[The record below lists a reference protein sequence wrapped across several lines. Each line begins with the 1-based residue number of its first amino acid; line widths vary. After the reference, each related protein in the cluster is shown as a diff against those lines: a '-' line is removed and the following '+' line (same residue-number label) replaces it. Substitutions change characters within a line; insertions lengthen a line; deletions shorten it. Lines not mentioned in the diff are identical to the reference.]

1 VGNHDWRRMN
11 AVSGATA
18 AAPAVHTII
27 DTVSPDVRPWQPAPL
42 AFPLPAGAVSVD
54 VCALSGRLPGP
65 RCPHLKTE
73 HFVRGTEPSAPCPF
87 HAEVPIDTRT
97 GLLAGPTCPATVV
110 TTKAMLALPEV
121 YAPWARKQ
129 RLAIAPTAESPLC
142 PTSDPLV
149 RTVRIR
155 EPAPASRYL
164 FDPDTPRELATLRL
178 SAAVQPA
185 TEEVVWLV
193 DGTPV
198 ARVGYPHEAR
208 WSLTPGTHV
217 IRAVMAGGREASAP
231 VRITVDD

>member
-1 VGNHDWRRMN
+1 
-11 AVSGATA
+11 
-18 AAPAVHTII
+18 
-27 DTVSPDVRPWQPAPL
+27 
-42 AFPLPAGAVSVD
+42 
-54 VCALSGRLPGP
+54 
-65 RCPHLKTE
+65 
-73 HFVRGTEPSAPCPF
+73 
-87 HAEVPIDTRT
+87 
-97 GLLAGPTCPATVV
+97 VV
-110 TTKAMLALPEV
+110 TTKSMLALPEV

-129 RLAIAPTAESPLC
+129 RLSIAPTAESPLC

-155 EPAPASRYL
+155 EPQPASRFL

-178 SAAVQPA
+178 AAAVQPA

-217 IRAVMAGGREASAP
+217 IRAVLAGGREASAP

>member
-1 VGNHDWRRMN
+1 MPWM
-11 AVSGATA
+11 
-18 AAPAVHTII
+18 P
-27 DTVSPDVRPWQPAPL
+27 VRA
-42 AFPLPAGAVSVD
+42 S
-54 VCALSGRLPGP
+54 R
-65 RCPHLKTE
+65 
-73 HFVRGTEPSAPCPF
+73 
-87 HAEVPIDTRT
+87 
-97 GLLAGPTCPATVV
+97 
-110 TTKAMLALPEV
+110 
-121 YAPWARKQ
+121 Y
-129 RLAIAPTAESPLC
+129 APTAESPLC

-155 EPAPASRYL
+155 EPAPAARFL

-217 IRAVMAGGREASAP
+217 IRAVLAGGREASAP
-231 VRITVDD
+231 VHITIDD